1 MTCLC
6 VPCEDFELTAPVT
19 AEVAMRMRSIAE
31 LQRRLAEERNCLLH
45 LLGCDAAQTTQRLTD
60 AKEPKRAVQAELAA
74 VTVDNHVA
82 EGKRRLDAVGG
93 INENTRRA
101 YESALR
107 GVDTWLREQRP
118 GKALDDTA
126 LADYLAVLT
135 TQGRSVSSAALV
147 VAAVRWRAKQEGLP
161 LPANETAVAL
171 RCYGRMAC
179 AGPGQVRGIS
189 WEEADQMGD
198 LAARVG
204 DARGRRDAALIAV
217 GSDALLRVSEVSAIE
232 VEDVTFED
240 DGSARLLV
248 PRSKTDQRGRG
259 ALLFLGPRTATLIRE
274 WTEAAGIKTGALF
287 RPIHR
292 YGVVAP
298 RRMGPASV
306 RRVIVDRA
314 RAAGIR
320 GRVSGHSLRVGCA
333 QSLAKCGVGVV
344 AMQKAG
350 RWVSP
355 DMPARYTRSQAAADG
370 AVACFRYPQHLVT
383 GAQKQEKPAR
393 EKSTENRADRKTV

>member
-19 AEVAMRMRSIAE
+19 AEVAMRLRSIAE
-31 LQRRLAEERNCLLH
+31 LKRRLAEERKCLLH

-60 AKEPKRAVQAELAA
+60 AKESKRAVQVELAA

-333 QSLAKCGVGVV
+333 QSLAKCGVGLV

-355 DMPARYTRSQAAADG
+355 AMPARYTRSQAAADG
-370 AVACFRYPQHLVT
+370 AIASFRYPHHLAT
-383 GAQKQEKPAR
+383 GAQEQGE
-393 EKSTENRADRKTV
+393 TDTRKH